1 MCGIAGEWNWAGGTV
16 QQNVTANAIAAIK
29 HRGPE
34 GQTCWVGHDG
44 ALALGYAKLSFF
56 RDAKPQPVTNE
67 TNSIFAV
74 CNGEI
79 YNHSEL
85 TQLMRQCG
93 FNPAIRSD
101 VEVIPYLYELRGV
114 AGFALLRGEFAFALF
129 DSRSK
134 QLFLVR
140 DRFGIKPLYY
150 HAGQNSV
157 IFASEAKAIFTDA
170 RVPRDLDKAALAAR
184 IFGVALPGKTSFS
197 AISEVRPGCYVELSA
212 TGISERSYWSPTLKA
227 ARCSNLA
234 PLADELREV
243 LDEAVRVRL
252 HGDFPI
258 GAYLSGGIDSAA
270 VTASMVHAGATHL
283 KAYTI
288 NFKDRLVD
296 ETQVAAD
303 TAARLGIEHHILPV
317 SDGDISESFLHS
329 VWQSEI
335 PVFNCHGAA
344 KFLLSRAASAD
355 VKAVMTGEGSDELFA
370 GYAYFSAAAEPAH
383 SSQTSKLSY
392 LSLLFRRQR
401 AVPAFFAMPREKDVS
416 RLMPIFGCTPFV
428 GLRAL
433 YYARLLRPFLN
444 RDFVRY
450 FSPVAGLHKLREDF
464 ASFDFAA
471 MTATN
476 ANRLLALRHDLP
488 AYMLNYLA
496 DRQEMAH
503 SVEGRV
509 PFLDDEVVDF
519 AARLG
524 DKSLVGEAGGK
535 ALIRMAFANRLPPA
549 VLTSPK
555 RPFVAP
561 PGAVDEVLRR
571 EWAGFLL
578 SRSYLDAVGIF
589 DWKSVTLARMAAR
602 LTPEHSGLGIA
613 LRTLLILIV
622 SVQALHH
629 LFVAKG
635 SAS

>member
-1 MCGIAGEWNWAGGTV
+1 MCGIAGEWNRAGGTV
-16 QQNVTANAIAAIK
+16 QQSVTANAIAAIK

-34 GQTCWVGHDG
+34 SQTCWVGHDG

-56 RDAKPQPVTNE
+56 RDAKPQPVTND

-85 TQLMRQCG
+85 TELMRRSG
-93 FNPAIRSD
+93 LNPAIRSD

-114 AGFALLRGEFAFALF
+114 ASFALLRGEFAFALF

-134 QLFLVR
+134 HLFLVR

-150 HAGQNSV
+150 HMGRDSV
-157 IFASEAKAIFTDA
+157 IFASEAKAIFADA
-170 RVPRDLDKAALAAR
+170 RVPRNLNKAALAAKL
-184 IFGVALPGKTSFS
+184 FGIALPGRSSFS
-197 AISEVRPGCYVELSA
+197 DISEVKPGCYVELSETA
-212 TGISERSYWSPTLKA
+212 MSERSYWSPTLKA
-227 ARCSNLA
+227 ARCSNL
-234 PLADELREV
+234 PVLADEFREV

-258 GAYLSGGIDSAA
+258 GVYLSGGIDSAA

-288 NFKDRLVD
+288 NFKDKRVD
-296 ETQVAAD
+296 ETKVAAD

-317 SDGDISESFLHS
+317 SDSDISENFLRS

-335 PVFNCHGAA
+335 PVLNCHGAA
-344 KFLLSRAASAD
+344 KFLLSRAVSVD

-370 GYAYFSAAAEPAH
+370 GYAYFSAAAEPAN
-383 SSQTSKLSY
+383 SSRTSKLSH
-392 LSLLFRRQR
+392 LSWLFRSQG
-401 AVPAFFAMPREKDVS
+401 ATPAFFAMPLEKDVQ
-416 RLMPIFGCTPFV
+416 RLMPIFGCVPFV

-450 FSPVAGLHKLREDF
+450 FSPVADLRVLREDF
-464 ASFDFAA
+464 AAYDFAA
-471 MTATN
+471 MTPTT

-503 SVEGRV
+503 SIEGRV
-509 PFLDDEVVDF
+509 PFLDDQVVDF
-519 AARLG
+519 AVRL
-524 DKSLVGEAGGK
+524 DDQSLVGPAGGK
-535 ALIRMAFANRLPPA
+535 ALIRTAFASRLPPA

-561 PGAVDEVLRR
+561 PGAIDEVLQR
-571 EWAGFLL
+571 EWTHYLL
-578 SRSYLDAVGIF
+578 SRSYIDAVGIF
-589 DWKSVTLARMAAR
+589 DWKSVTIARVAAR
-602 LTPEHSGLGIA
+602 LTPAHSGLGIA

-635 SAS
+635 SVS